1 MPLVVMSAEE
11 RQRRKEL
18 RRRPKMMAWARELG
32 LLLVESEWTVVTA
45 RKKGCVKKW
54 GDGP

>member
-11 RQRRKEL
+11 RLRRKEL